1 MHEETIVND
10 HNSVEK
16 LLFLITKVYIYLNF
30 LQDAAKAIQSMIQKD
45 PDSLNFNVIA
55 ISKKSS
61 DGY

>member
-1 MHEETIVND
+1 MHRDEIL
-10 HNSVEK
+10 HFK
-16 LLFLITKVYIYLNF
+16 LLTNAHLNV
-30 LQDAAKAIQSMIQKD
+30 LQDAAKAIQSMIQKN

>member
-1 MHEETIVND
+1 MFIEI
-10 HNSVEK
+10 K
-16 LLFLITKVYIYLNF
+16 YCILNHLTNVHLNL
-30 LQDAAKAIQSMIQKD
+30 LQDAAKAIQSMIQKN